1 MVAKVLFGISAV
13 LMISGVACICKA
25 VDYTKAKELY
35 KKNVMNDIGIICGSI
50 GLSLFGLIITEC
62 VK

>member
-1 MVAKVLFGISAV
+1 MVTKVLFGISAV
-13 LMISGVACICKA
+13 LIVGGVACICKA

-50 GLSLFGLIITEC
+50 GLSLFALIVTEC
-62 VK
+62 I